1 MREEPALSTITSK
14 TSAGSSPAI
23 SPSTKASADARLW
36 IVTRWLAMNF
46 IRLPL
51 PKAPTYFCA
60 RDMPASTSRQRS
72 NAASSPL
79 AKTRRSLLGRHRSV
93 VDLTADL
100 LGRMQRAKPR
110 MQPGAVERHGDVAG
124 EQVGRD
130 IQQDVDRIG
139 G

>member
-51 PKAPTYFCA
+51 PKAPTFL
-60 RDMPASTSRQRS
+60 RP
-72 NAASSPL
+72 
-79 AKTRRSLLGRHRSV
+79 RH
-93 VDLTADL
+93 
-100 LGRMQRAKPR
+100 
-110 MQPGAVERHGDVAG
+110 AG
-124 EQVGRD
+124 EHLAAALERRLVAAGEDDEVFIGRLGGAHCRGTRLPHRWLGSSD
-130 IQQDVDRIG
+130 YDRG
-139 G
+139 A